1 MQEPRDSF
9 PNLQNLMR
17 TCLIRPVKIA
27 YLTSERIQ
35 IIWGEGQFQCNHH
48 AVELAFEDR
57 ERDA

>member
-48 AVELAFEDR
+48 AV
-57 ERDA
+57 